1 MARLSAAFIG
11 IFIMPYKEPLRAGLG
26 LGFLGGPL
34 IFDLSFDTAHSTQED
49 ALRCT
54 AAFSADRAAVPLV
67 FPRSKLDFY

>member
-34 IFDLSFDTAHSTQED
+34 IFDLSFVSLRSQSIKKHKDTQ
-49 ALRCT
+49 LRL
-54 AAFSADRAAVPLV
+54 ASPPL
-67 FPRSKLDFY
+67 

>member
-34 IFDLSFDTAHSTQED
+34 FRAVDLRNTKIHSSSLEHY
-49 ALRCT
+49 LYY
-54 AAFSADRAAVPLV
+54 L
-67 FPRSKLDFY
+67 